1 MNTPLSFSE
10 ILLRMLA
17 ATLAGAIIGLEREK
31 HGRPA
36 GLRTTILACAASA
49 LAMIISESLFNQ
61 TAGPNWRP
69 DPARLGAGI
78 LTGIGFLGAGTIL
91 RNSDVILGVT
101 TAAGLWFV
109 TVLGLAFGSG
119 LFLAGWLGLAISL
132 ATLLLLPSI
141 EHRLPIDWR
150 ASLVVTTD
158 LDALEEQELK
168 ARLEKLGIQLKR
180 LHIGYNISERKTTFT
195 CELRVDKRTA
205 TESSAKAISDLRQLS
220 GIQQIEWS

>member
-1 MNTPLSFSE
+1 MT
-10 ILLRMLA
+10 
-17 ATLAGAIIGLEREK
+17 
-31 HGRPA
+31 

-49 LAMIISESLFNQ
+49 LAMIISDSLFAQ
-61 TAGPNWRP
+61 TAGTNWRP

-119 LFLAGWLGLAISL
+119 LYVAGSLGLVISL
-132 ATLLLLPSI
+132 VTLLLLPSI
-141 EHRLPIDWR
+141 EHRLPIDSR
-150 ASLVVTTD
+150 ASLIVTSEI
-158 LDALEEQELK
+158 DALDEPRLK
-168 ARLEKLGIQLKR
+168 TQLEAHGIQMKR
-180 LHIGYNISERKTTFT
+180 LHVSYNIVERRTTFT
-195 CELRVDKRTA
+195 CELRVNKHTA
-205 TESSAKAISDLRQLS
+205 SETAAKVVQDLRQLS